1 MRKLCSGLIA
11 ASLTL
16 ATLPAL
22 AAPTAFERYRLP
34 NGLTVLLHEDHSL
47 PQVVIDVDYH
57 VGSKNEDVGRTGF
70 AHLFEHLMFEG
81 SEHAPHPYD
90 HYTEPAGASNNAFT
104 TEDHTN
110 YYLTMPSHQLELGL
124 WLEADRMGYFGN
136 VLKEGKFLAQRSVV
150 QNEKRQRYDNEPYGS
165 REEQMLSRLWQDHPY
180 RWSVIGSMADLD
192 AAKLPDVKAFFERFY
207 APNNATLVVAGDI
220 QPKQAKAWVAK
231 YFTDLK
237 RGPEILRPASNDKPL
252 TREATAS
259 FSDSVQLPG
268 VFITYRAGSM
278 SNPDTYALDLL
289 ANVLGGGRSSR
300 LYKKLV
306 LQDHLAQSVELYHQ
320 SFEHA
325 GIFQID
331 AIAAPGVPA
340 AKLKTAIDAELAKV
354 RAEMVSDRELQKAV
368 NQTLA
373 AQAFGKERLMDRAQA
388 LAAAETFFHDPGML
402 DRQSDIYRSQT
413 RADLLRVAKQYL
425 DPQARV
431 SLTYVPAEGAK

>member
-1 MRKLCSGLIA
+1 MRKLCRGLLA

-22 AAPTAFERYRLP
+22 AGPIPYERYQLS
-34 NGLTVLLHEDHSL
+34 NGLTVILHEDHSL
-47 PQVVIDVDYH
+47 PQVVVDVDYH

-110 YYLTMPSHQLELGL
+110 YYLTLPSHQLELGL
-124 WLEADRMGYFGN
+124 WLEADRMGFFGS
-136 VLKEGKFLAQRSVV
+136 VLKEPKFLAQRSVV

-165 REEQMLSRLWQDHPY
+165 REAEMLRRLWQDHPY
-180 RWSVIGSMADLD
+180 RWSVIGHMEDLE
-192 AAKLPDVKAFFERFY
+192 AAKLPDVKDFFNRYY
-207 APNNATLVVAGDI
+207 APNNATLVVAGDF
-220 QPKQAKAWVAK
+220 QPKQAKAWINK
-231 YFTDLK
+231 YFTGIK
-237 RGPEILRPASNDKPL
+237 RGPEILRPASADKPL
-252 TREATAS
+252 TREQTAS

-268 VFITYRAGSM
+268 VFMTYRAGSM
-278 SNPDTYALDLL
+278 SSPDTYALDLL
-289 ANVLGGGRSSR
+289 ANVMGGGRSSR

-306 LQDHLAQSVELYHQ
+306 LQDRLAQSVELYHQ

-325 GIFQID
+325 GIFQIE
-331 AIAAPGVPA
+331 AIAAPGVTPG
-340 AKLKTAIDAELAKV
+340 KLQAAIDAELAKV
-354 RAEMVSDRELQKAV
+354 RAELVSSRELQKAV

-373 AQAFGKERLMDRAQA
+373 AKAFGKERLLDRTQA
-388 LAAAETFFHDPGML
+388 LAAADTFFHDPGL
-402 DRQSDIYRSQT
+402 LAREADVYRSQT
-413 RADLLRVAKQYL
+413 RADLMRVAKQYL

-431 SLTYVPAEGAK
+431 VLTYVPKEGDK

>member
-22 AAPTAFERYRLP
+22 AAPIAFERYRLA
-34 NGLTVLLHEDHSL
+34 NGLTVILHEDHSL
-47 PQVVIDVDYH
+47 PQVVVDVDYH

-110 YYLTMPSHQLELGL
+110 YYLTMPSHQLEMGL
-124 WLEADRMGYFGN
+124 WLESDRMGFFGN

-165 REEQMLSRLWQDHPY
+165 REEQLLPRLWTEHPY
-180 RWSVIGSMADLD
+180 RWSVIGHMADLE
-192 AAKLPDVKAFFERFY
+192 AATIADVKAFYDRFY
-207 APNNATLVVAGDI
+207 APNNATLVVAGDF
-220 QPKQAKAWVAK
+220 QPAQAKAWIAR
-231 YFTDLK
+231 YFTDIK
-237 RGPEILRPASNDKPL
+237 RGPEIMRPFSSDKPL
-252 TREATAS
+252 TKEISAT
-259 FSDSVQLPG
+259 FSDAVQLPG
-268 VFITYRAGSM
+268 VFVTYRAGSM
-278 SNPDTYALDLL
+278 SNPDMYALDLL

-306 LQDHLAQSVELYHQ
+306 IEERLAQSVDLYHQ

-325 GIFQID
+325 GIFQIE
-331 AIAAPGVPA
+331 AIAAPGVTA
-340 AKLKTAIDAELAKV
+340 AKLKAALDAELAQV
-354 RAEMVSDRELQKAV
+354 RADLVSDRELQKAV
-368 NQTLA
+368 NQILA
-373 AQAFGKERLMDRAQA
+373 GQAFGKERLLDRAQA
-388 LAAAETFFHDPGML
+388 LAAADTFFHDPGML
-402 DRQSDIYRSQT
+402 ARQPDSYRSQT
-413 RADLLRVAKQYL
+413 RADLLRVARQYL

-431 SLTYVPAEGAK
+431 VLTYVPAEGAK